1 VQLCPKCGDSAAL
14 TRRQINKTLVKY
26 SYPAFAGMCGIVVA
40 DLFYPMLDRDRFLIA
55 GVCLFLAPGLFHVV
69 SSARKRLAID
79 VRNIRH
85 AYLSGGAVSIF
96 LAILM
101 AGNGGLDNSPSTA
114 MRTTVLSEQAVRGKS
129 GTNYTVKVRSW
140 RPGRATEQLG
150 VNGRTYRS
158 VSTGKGVEVEMH
170 RGFFG
175 LPWYSGVYWEGD
187 RTTGLGRLSNLR
199 QGWGAVCGAAL
210 RIGGIRAGYFRCQS
224 PNNEFLEDIGGGSCA
239 NADQSVFKS

>member
-1 VQLCPKCGDSAAL
+1 MAACSACGAEFAVQLCPKCGGSAAL

-26 SYPAFAGMCGIVVA
+26 SYPAFAGMCGIVIA
-40 DLFYPMLDRDRFLIA
+40 DLCYPMLDRDPFLMA
-55 GVCLFLAPGLFHVV
+55 GVCLVLVPGLFHLV
-69 SSARKRLAID
+69 SSMLKRLAVD
-79 VRNIRH
+79 VGRIQR
-85 AYLSGGAVSIF
+85 AYLSAGALSIF
-96 LAILM
+96 LAIFM
-101 AGNGGLDNSPSTA
+101 AGNGALDNSPSTA
-114 MRTTVLSEQAVRGKS
+114 MRATVLSEQAVRGKS

-175 LPWYSGVYWEGD
+175 LPWYSGVYSEGD
-187 RTTGLGRLSNLR
+187 RTTGLGRLSDLR

-210 RIGGIRAGYFRCQS
+210 RI
-224 PNNEFLEDIGGGSCA
+224 
-239 NADQSVFKS
+239 